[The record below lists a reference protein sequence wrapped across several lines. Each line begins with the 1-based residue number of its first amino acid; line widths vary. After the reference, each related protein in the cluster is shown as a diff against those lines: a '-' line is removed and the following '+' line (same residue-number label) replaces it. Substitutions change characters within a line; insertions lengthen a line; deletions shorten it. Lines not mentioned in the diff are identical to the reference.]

1 MARIRYPTVGAIA
14 APMPLILLLISLS
27 LRYRQD
33 SPGNLSIVETIFR
46 LPIFLFDTNRIFR
59 VMRLARQVIG
69 FTIPGMETSDSR
81 SATDRVRLFL
91 LAGQAL
97 FRASLGRLLSSVPD
111 FDLVGESAIDEAA
124 LDLLRGSAADIA
136 LLEFDPDTEQAREF
150 MAKAVKSG
158 YSGRFLV
165 MTAML
170 DARDSARA
178 VQLGASGVFLKSDS
192 ADRLVHAVRM
202 VASGEMWVDPRV
214 IRLLADRYPLEP
226 NDVANHIDGEGLTER
241 ERRVLMGIL
250 SGLSNRKIGEDI
262 RLSESSVKAV
272 VQHLFEKTG
281 VRTRSQLVRI
291 AISHSLDSVVPM
303 TQAKS

>member
-1 MARIRYPTVGAIA
+1 
-14 APMPLILLLISLS
+14 
-27 LRYRQD
+27 
-33 SPGNLSIVETIFR
+33 
-46 LPIFLFDTNRIFR
+46 
-59 VMRLARQVIG
+59 
-69 FTIPGMETSDSR
+69 METHESR
-81 SATDRVRLFL
+81 SPADRVRLFL

-124 LDLLRGSAADIA
+124 LESLRGSGADIA

-150 MAKAVKSG
+150 MATAVKSG
-158 YSGRFLV
+158 YSGRFFV
-165 MTAML
+165 ITAML
-170 DARDSARA
+170 DARDAARA
-178 VQLGASGVFLKSDS
+178 VQIGASGVFLKSDS
-192 ADRLVHAVRM
+192 ADRLVHAVRV

-226 NDVANHIDGEGLTER
+226 DHIDGEGLSDR

-250 SGLSNRKIGEDI
+250 GGLSNKKIGEDI

-272 VQHLFEKTG
+272 VQQLFEKTG

-303 TQAKS
+303 EASRAKREMAQG

>member
-1 MARIRYPTVGAIA
+1 
-14 APMPLILLLISLS
+14 
-27 LRYRQD
+27 
-33 SPGNLSIVETIFR
+33 
-46 LPIFLFDTNRIFR
+46 
-59 VMRLARQVIG
+59 
-69 FTIPGMETSDSR
+69 METSDSR
-81 SATDRVRLFL
+81 SAADRVRLFL

-111 FDLVGESAIDEAA
+111 FDLVGESAIDESA
-124 LDLLRGSAADIA
+124 LELLRGSAADVAI
-136 LLEFDPDTEQAREF
+136 LEFDPDTEQAREF
-150 MAKAVKSG
+150 MAEAVKSG
-158 YSGRFLV
+158 YPGRFFV
-165 MTAML
+165 ITAML

-202 VASGEMWVDPRV
+202 VANGEMWIDPRV

-226 NDVANHIDGEGLTER
+226 KDIDGEGLTER

-250 SGLSNRKIGEDI
+250 GGLSNRKIGEDI
-262 RLSESSVKAV
+262 RLPESSVKAV
-272 VQHLFEKTG
+272 VQQLFEKTG

-303 TQAKS
+303 EAFRAKRDMAQSKS

>member
-1 MARIRYPTVGAIA
+1 
-14 APMPLILLLISLS
+14 
-27 LRYRQD
+27 
-33 SPGNLSIVETIFR
+33 
-46 LPIFLFDTNRIFR
+46 
-59 VMRLARQVIG
+59 
-69 FTIPGMETSDSR
+69 METPEPR
-81 SATDRVRLFL
+81 TAPDRIRLFL
-91 LAGQAL
+91 IAGQAL

-111 FDLVGESAIDEAA
+111 FDLMGESAIDETA
-124 LDLLRGSAADIA
+124 LELLLGSTADVA
-136 LLEFDPDTEQAREF
+136 LLELDPDTARAGEF
-150 MAKAVKSG
+150 MAVAVKSG
-158 YSGRFLV
+158 YAGRFFV
-165 MTAML
+165 ITAML

-226 NDVANHIDGEGLTER
+226 EHIDGEGLTER

-250 SGLSNRKIGEDI
+250 GGLSNRKIGDDI

-272 VQHLFEKTG
+272 VQQLFEKTG

-303 TQAKS
+303 VQTKS

>member
-1 MARIRYPTVGAIA
+1 
-14 APMPLILLLISLS
+14 
-27 LRYRQD
+27 
-33 SPGNLSIVETIFR
+33 VETIFR
-46 LPIFLFDTNRIFR
+46 LLRVLFDSIRIFR
-59 VMRLARQVIG
+59 AKSLATQLIG
-69 FTIPGMETSDSR
+69 FNIPGMETSESR
-81 SATDRVRLFL
+81 SPVDRVRLFL

-124 LDLLRGSAADIA
+124 LELLHGSAADVV

-150 MAKAVKSG
+150 MSEAVKAG
-158 YSGRFLV
+158 YSGRFFV
-165 MTAML
+165 ITAML
-170 DARDSARA
+170 DARNSARA
-178 VQLGASGVFLKSDS
+178 VQLGASGIFLKSDS

-226 NDVANHIDGEGLTER
+226 NDIDGEGLTER
-241 ERRVLMGIL
+241 ERRVLLGIL
-250 SGLSNRKIGEDI
+250 GGLSNRKIGEDI
-262 RLSESSVKAV
+262 KLSESSVKAV

-303 TQAKS
+303 AGSRAKREMAPAKS